1 MGRMFVLFGYG
12 HVLLIGL
19 ENSINKY
26 LGLICDPKELGLK
39 PNNSIS
45 SSSKLLGH
53 RSKEK

>member
-1 MGRMFVLFGYG
+1 MFVLFGYG